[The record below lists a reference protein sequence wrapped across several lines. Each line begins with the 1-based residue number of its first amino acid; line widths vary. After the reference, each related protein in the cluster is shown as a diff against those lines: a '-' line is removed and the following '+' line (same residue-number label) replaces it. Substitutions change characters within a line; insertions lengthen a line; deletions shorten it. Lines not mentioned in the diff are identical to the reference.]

1 MGNLTKSTNEAFEKI
16 KSPKFLQKK
25 GLGGE
30 IPFFIFPYH
39 IRYEPR
45 IEDEINGLI
54 HRLKKEGV
62 VVLHLNLYDIAVD
75 ILNQKGGIEKMFE
88 LEERRKNKPQYFMK
102 ALQSA
107 LNIQEVFMPYIREK
121 TENTAHDLVFIT
133 GVAGVFPF
141 IRSHV
146 ILNNLQSITGDV
158 PTILFYPGEY
168 TGKSLRLFNTLKA
181 NNYYRAF
188 NLNLYQK

>member
-1 MGNLTKSTNEAFEKI
+1 MGNLTKSINEAFEKI

-75 ILNQKGGIEKMFE
+75 ILNQKGGIEKMIH

-107 LNIQEVFMPYIREK
+107 LNIQEVFMPYIRVK
-121 TENTAHDLVFIT
+121 TENTPHDLVFIT
-133 GVAGVFPF
+133 GVAGVYPY

-168 TGKSLRLFNTLKA
+168 TGKSLHLFNTLKA